1 MSVLRQ
7 QLRTGHTGSHQPS
20 LRTVR
25 AKHQTETRVCDE
37 GDSVT
42 RAQDKATGRRGW
54 WCIQERLPGGKDIS
68 SWFGARGKLEMKQIG
83 DRDVKEKALFCL
95 VLYPLEEREVG
106 VRWAGRQTEGQGG
119 IVITSMLTHGQGGY
133 GWLGLAGSRSPAVV
147 GKCFLS
153 PCQGGH

>member
-1 MSVLRQ
+1 MSALRQ

-20 LRTVR
+20 LRTIR
-25 AKHQTETRVCDE
+25 TNHQSEARVCNE
-37 GDSVT
+37 PDSVT

-54 WCIQERLPGGKDIS
+54 WRIQGRLPGGENTS
-68 SWFGARGKLEMKQIG
+68 GWFGARKKVEMKQIG
-83 DRDVKEKALFCL
+83 DRDVKEKALFHF
-95 VLYPLEEREVG
+95 VLYPLEERGVG

-119 IVITSMLTHGQGGY
+119 MVITSVLTHGQGGY

-147 GKCFLS
+147 GKRFLS